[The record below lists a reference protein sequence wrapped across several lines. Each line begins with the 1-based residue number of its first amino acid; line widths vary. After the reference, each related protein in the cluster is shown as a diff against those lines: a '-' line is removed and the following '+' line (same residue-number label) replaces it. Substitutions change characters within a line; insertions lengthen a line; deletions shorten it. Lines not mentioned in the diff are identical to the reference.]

1 MDFGTE
7 VASLAKRS
15 LAASQ
20 QAMTEEATKTS
31 VIMPF
36 IRALG
41 FDIFNLDEVTP
52 EFIADVGTK
61 KGEKVDFVLK
71 IDGKNAI
78 LIETKPISMTLGA
91 NQHSQLFRYFTVTDA
106 RIAILT
112 NGRDFWFYSDSEA
125 ANKMDNKPFL
135 MMDIQAM
142 DEASIAELAKF
153 RKDRFSVEEILEAAS
168 KKKHVKMAADYLK
181 AQMDA
186 PEDDFVR
193 LVGKAIYKGTL
204 TKSVMETLRPA
215 IKASLDEVIKE
226 RLSAKLNVAFRN
238 DPPPVP
244 VETQPA
250 ANSNA
255 EAASVEDHET
265 TEDEHLAFKI
275 VTAIAARHLPVDRV
289 TMRDSKSYCAVFID
303 DNNRRPL
310 CRFYFNSKST
320 RYLGVFDKDK
330 VETKFKIEDLRDIYK
345 YTEALQDTAAWYAAS
360 QKVA

>member
-1 MDFGTE
+1 MDFASE

-15 LAASQ
+15 TAASQ

-135 MMDIQAM
+135 MFDIQAM
-142 DEASIAELAKF
+142 DDASIAELSKF
-153 RKDRFSVEEILEAAS
+153 HKDRFSVEEILEAAS
-168 KKKHVKMAADYLK
+168 KKKHVKMAAEYLK
-181 AQMDA
+181 VQLDA
-186 PEDDFVR
+186 PDDDFVR

-215 IKASLDEVIKE
+215 IKSSLDEVIKE

-238 DPPPVP
+238 EPPPAPLEPQP
-244 VETQPA
+244 V
-250 ANSNA
+250 ANNNFVA
-255 EAASVEDHET
+255 EPIEDPET
-265 TEDEHLAFKI
+265 TEDELLAFKI
-275 VTAIAARHLPVDRV
+275 VVAIAARHLPVDRV
-289 TMRDSKSYCAVFID
+289 TIRDAKSYCAVLID

-310 CRFYFNSKST
+310 CRFYFNAKST

-330 VETKFKIEDLRDIYK
+330 VETKFKLDDLRDIYK
-345 YTEALQDTAAWYAAS
+345 HTEALQETAAWYTS
-360 QKVA
+360 Q